1 MRNIGI
7 VGSGIAGLQ
16 LGLFLQQQG
25 MSPTIY
31 SDRSPDQIRASRL
44 PSLVVR
50 FDHTL
55 ERERA
60 LGVNHWDFPDFGVF
74 GVRTQIDLRPPIVWS
89 GSFKRAAS
97 GVDMR
102 IYQSTLLE
110 DFAERGGKV
119 IQGALHPSDVVRLS
133 DEYDLMV
140 IASGRGSLTEMFRRD
155 PVRSPYD
162 RPQRLL
168 TAAFYRGLD
177 FPEPLGVTQAIS
189 PGNGEIFQAPF
200 TSFEGRVCT
209 IMVEAIPGRAFEAI
223 AHMRYENDPKQFEAT
238 MLQLLRQHAPPIYE
252 RVNLKE
258 FGVTRPQD
266 VLQGSI
272 TPTVRRGYAPLG
284 SRKFA
289 MALGDVHI
297 LNDPIAAQGANMASR
312 CAWLMGE
319 ALLVD
324 RPLNE
329 TFCRETERELW
340 EAGRPA
346 TEWTNI
352 MLQPPPAHVLELFAV
367 AAQNQGLADELIE
380 NFNVPENNW
389 KIFSDPE
396 NAATCLA
403 KHANPDEPDR
413 ICPSVDAVAS
423 RVPKQLQ
430 NPRL

>member
-1 MRNIGI
+1 MSIGI
-7 VGSGIAGLQ
+7 VGSGIAGLH
-16 LGLFLQQQG
+16 LGLFLQQEG
-25 MSPTIY
+25 RDATIY
-31 SDRSPDQIRASRL
+31 SDRSPDQIRTSRL

-74 GVRTQIDLRPPIVWS
+74 AVRTHIDLRPPIVWN

-119 IQGALHPSDVVRLS
+119 ILGELHASDVVRLS
-133 DEYDLMV
+133 DQHDLMV

-155 PVRSPYD
+155 LLRSPYN

-209 IMVEAIPGRAFEAI
+209 IMVEAIPGQAFEVI
-223 AHMRYENDPKQFEAT
+223 AHLRYENDPKKFEAA
-238 MLQLLRQHAPPIYE
+238 MLDLLREHAPPIYD

-258 FGVTRPQD
+258 FGVTRPLD
-266 VLQGSI
+266 VLQGAI

-284 SRKFA
+284 NGRFA

-319 ALLVD
+319 ALLRD
-324 RPLNE
+324 RRLDE
-329 TFCRETERELW
+329 TFCRETEKQLW
-340 EAGRPA
+340 DVGRPA
-346 TEWTNI
+346 TEWTNM
-352 MLQPPPAHVLELFAV
+352 MLQPPPPHVLELFV
-367 AAQNQGLADELIE
+367 EAAENKPLADELIE

-389 KIFSDPE
+389 RIFSDPE
-396 NAATCLA
+396 NAAAFLA
-403 KHANPDEPDR
+403 RHSSPELDR
-413 ICPSVDAVAS
+413 ICPSV
-423 RVPKQLQ
+423 
-430 NPRL
+430 